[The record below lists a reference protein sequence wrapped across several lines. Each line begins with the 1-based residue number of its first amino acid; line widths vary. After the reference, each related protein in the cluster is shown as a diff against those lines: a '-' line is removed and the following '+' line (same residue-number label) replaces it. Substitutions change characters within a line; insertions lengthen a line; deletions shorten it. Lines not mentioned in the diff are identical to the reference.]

1 MPLTQPLPAGFPWLV
16 PTFPQ
21 GAQVVPDRLL
31 HVGHGVVLRCVD
43 TRAGPHHET
52 QDRREAEFRYEVAG
66 QEALEERRSQQ
77 GAILRGQRGVRL
89 RDGTGRGGRA
99 GRPQPSL
106 PAPHRRAPRPP
117 PAAAGSPAAPS
128 GRRGPSAWAAGPR
141 ETHKLQLRARGAVPG
156 LPGRPTHLIVRH
168 AAAGAAP
175 PEGGGRARPRPP
187 PF

>member
-43 TRAGPHHET
+43 TRAGPHHKT
-52 QDRREAEFRYEVAG
+52 QDGREAEFRYEVAG

-89 RDGTGRGGRA
+89 RDGTGRQSR
-99 GRPQPSL
+99 
-106 PAPHRRAPRPP
+106 PAPTLLTCPTPACTSSSTRRCRLSSCPFRKARSFSL
-117 PAAAGSPAAPS
+117 GSGS
-128 GRRGPSAWAAGPR
+128 
-141 ETHKLQLRARGAVPG
+141 
-156 LPGRPTHLIVRH
+156 
-168 AAAGAAP
+168 
-175 PEGGGRARPRPP
+175 
-187 PF
+187 